1 MTVEIRHLRG
11 FQAIVAHR
19 NITRAAAELGITQP
33 ALSRTLRQLEA
44 HLGVQLVDRST
55 HHFGLTTAGEHFAG
69 RADAAIA
76 AFDDSVDPTRLGV
89 WPLRLGHAWSA
100 LGRYTPTLLREWG
113 RRHPETPLELLRFD
127 DRTAGLADG
136 RVDAALV
143 RGTAPTGFLVQ
154 ELFREGRL
162 AAVPAG
168 GELAARSTLTLAD
181 LARFPLALNTIAGAT
196 TVAMWPVGDR
206 PTDIV
211 TVANT
216 DDWLAAIA
224 ADRAIGVTGES
235 TVHLHTHPGVAYVPL
250 TGVPDL
256 PVMMAWADPPSHP
269 AVPLL
274 LALAQQVVT
283 ATKDHCP

>member
-1 MTVEIRHLRG
+1 MTVEVRHLRA
-11 FQAIVAHR
+11 FQALVAEH
-19 NITRAAAELGITQP
+19 NVTRAAASLQISQP
-33 ALSRTLRQLEA
+33 ALSRTLRQLEG

-55 HHFGLTTAGEHFAG
+55 HHFELTTAGRHFAA
-69 RADAAIA
+69 RAESAVT
-76 AFDDSVDPTRLGV
+76 AFDEAVDPARLGV

-113 RRHPETPLELLRFD
+113 RQHPETPLELLRFD

-143 RGTAPTGFLVQ
+143 RGSAPGGSVVR

-168 GELAARSTLTLAD
+168 GELAARSELTLAD

-196 TVAMWPVGDR
+196 TVAMWPAGAR
-206 PTDIV
+206 PTEIV

-224 ADRAIGVTGES
+224 ADRAVGVTGES

-256 PVMMAWADPPSHP
+256 SVMLAWTDPPTHP

-274 LALAQQVVT
+274 VELAT
-283 ATKDHCP
+283 AIVARTT